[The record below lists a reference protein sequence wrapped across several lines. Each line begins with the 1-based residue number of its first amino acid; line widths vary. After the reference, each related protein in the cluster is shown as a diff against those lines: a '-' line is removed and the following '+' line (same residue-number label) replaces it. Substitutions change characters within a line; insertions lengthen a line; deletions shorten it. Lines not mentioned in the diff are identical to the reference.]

1 VQDNWPELRST
12 VTELSPFYLQEAR
25 GNMRRWKELRAAD
38 RQLGGVD
45 GTGTAYI
52 QCAVERMPLDDES
65 QDIVS
70 SPPLADANVTRR
82 PCAVPYASGCGRV

>member
-1 VQDNWPELRST
+1 

-25 GNMRRWKELRAAD
+25 GNMRRWKELRAAG

-45 GTGTAYI
+45 GTGTTYI

-65 QDIVS
+65 HDIVS
-70 SPPLADANVTRR
+70 VHCPVCSSTS
-82 PCAVPYASGCGRV
+82 CCSGSC